1 MIDLPNLL
9 IAGVSH
15 GGTTSVFSY
24 LASHSE
30 ICASTIKETHYFS
43 PILNGEGVAP
53 IEEYQ
58 KFFRHH
64 ENEIYIME
72 AGPGYLFGG
81 SKLVEQVKELLGN
94 VRLLFILR
102 EPVSRLYS
110 YFKYC
115 NKTLQI
121 SDISFRDF
129 VELIENQPRSPVL
142 NKSSQDKNRTTII
155 RDSGI
160 FETLASGFYAESL
173 TEWYNAFD
181 KESIKIV
188 FFDDL
193 ERNPADLIDSIC
205 QWLSIDFHLHAEN
218 NFTVENKGFYYK
230 NKNIHKLAVSLNE
243 KIEPF
248 FRRYP
253 SLKQSL
259 RKLYM
264 FNAKSNPFALDAVT
278 KEYLEKRYAP
288 HNLQLYTLLR
298 TKGYSFEQMP
308 DWLKE
313 SCEVESQIDC
323 F

>member
-1 MIDLPNLL
+1 MKTNNIGGVAKLPNLL
-9 IAGVSH
+9 IAGVTH
-15 GGTTSVFSY
+15 GGTTSLFTY
-24 LASHSE
+24 LSSHPE

-43 PILNGEGVAP
+43 PILNDEVVAP
-53 IEEYQ
+53 VGEYQ
-58 KFFRHH
+58 RFFRHH

-81 SKLVEQVKELLGN
+81 SKLTEQVKELLGD

-115 NKTLQI
+115 NKALQI

-129 VELIENQPRSPVL
+129 VEFIENQPHHPVS
-142 NKSSQDKNRTTII
+142 NKSAQDRNKTTIM

-160 FETLASGFYAESL
+160 FETLTSGFYAESL
-173 TEWYNAFD
+173 TDWYNTFN

-193 ERNPADLIDSIC
+193 KKNPADMIASIC
-205 QWLSIDFHLHAEN
+205 QWLSIDFHLHAESD
-218 NFTVENKGFYYK
+218 FTVENKGFYYK
-230 NKNIHKLAVSLNE
+230 NKKIHRLAVSLNE
-243 KIEPF
+243 KFEPF

-264 FNAKSNPFALDAVT
+264 LNAKSNPFVLDPVT

-288 HNLQLYTLLR
+288 HNRQLYTLLR
-298 TKGYSFEQMP
+298 TKGYSREQMP
-308 DWLKE
+308 DWLKK
-313 SCEVESQIDC
+313 DC
-323 F
+323 